1 MKTEVR
7 LVSDGANPKGVEPDG
22 LSDPACHPSQD
33 CHRRRQYAELAQ
45 PADPA
50 RDLLALGIAFVEV
63 VICGAENDAGD
74 ARQPRELAFHRDLG
88 AGKSRRTQR
97 RVHRLEFGGG
107 TEHEVELGQ

>member
-1 MKTEVR
+1 M
-7 LVSDGANPKGVEPDG
+7 A
-22 LSDPACHPSQD
+22 QI
-33 CHRRRQYAELAQ
+33 RRRSNRIGYPIQPVAHRKTVTVAGNAELAQ

-74 ARQPRELAFHRDLG
+74 ARQPRQVVFTTIWAR
-88 AGKSRRTQR
+88 KSRRTQR
-97 RVHRLEFGGG
+97 QVHRLEFGGG

>member
-1 MKTEVR
+1 M
-7 LVSDGANPKGVEPDG
+7 A
-22 LSDPACHPSQD
+22 QI
-33 CHRRRQYAELAQ
+33 RRRSNRIGYPIQPVAHRKTVTVAGNAELAQ